1 MSLFVKARSF
11 LRNLFTTH
19 RVEVDLDQEV
29 HSHLDMLTEENIR
42 AGMTAEEALRAA
54 RIELGGIEQ
63 VKEQVREERIGNW
76 LQSVLSDCRY
86 ALRQLRKSP
95 GFTIVAVLTLALGI
109 GATTAIFSV
118 VNSALLRPLAYRDP
132 QRLYLVR
139 EIVPQMAE
147 FYPTLR
153 ANIPDFRIWQKEVHA
168 FEDVAIA
175 ESTTADLTGHGD
187 PEVLHGVRASAN
199 IFSVLGIRPVLG
211 RTFRQEEDDSGR
223 GHVLILTDEFW
234 RNRFQGDPSAI
245 GKTMTLDGAPY
256 EIVGV
261 LPASLPFPQVLGG
274 ADSYSRL
281 AFFKP
286 LNGMEDY
293 EQGLIGEFDFAAVA
307 RLKPGVTQAQALAEL
322 NVVQAQ
328 IAKQANAG
336 VDLLGALL
344 PLETE
349 VVGPARRGLLFLL
362 AAVAAV
368 LLIVCANLASLLL
381 ARVPGRMREAAIRSA
396 LGASHGR
403 IIRQLLTETFLLSLA
418 GGALG
423 ISIAGFAVKW
433 LVHLAPPGIP
443 RLSEVHM
450 DGRVLLFA
458 LVISIA
464 TGSFFGIFPALR
476 IARSQPVDALKSG
489 ATATTESRRTR
500 RLREGLIGF
509 EVGLTTLLLVLA
521 GLLMASLGQ
530 LLRVHTGFA
539 VDNVL
544 VVGVDLPPQSYQEAA
559 SRLQFYDRV
568 LAGLQSLPG
577 IRAAG
582 WVSIPPL
589 AGEGSVTGI
598 TIPGADQT
606 RAATPAANYRPVSP
620 DYFAAMGIP
629 LLQGRIFG
637 PADRDRKIVV
647 VSQSVADRFWPGG
660 NAIGKICVTQWG
672 PDTPAEVV
680 GVVGDIRTVQLDEPP
695 IMMVYVPHWFN
706 PISVPTSASI
716 VLRTPGDPALY
727 AGPVR
732 DLIRSIDADVPV
744 TTLRPM
750 SEVVSHSLDA
760 RRFPMFL
767 AMLFALSSLLLASLG
782 IFGVVGYSVEQR
794 RQELGIRMALGA
806 ELRDLLG
813 MVLRQ
818 GMAPVVVGLAG
829 GIVAALFAGHLI
841 ASLLFGVSANDPI
854 TLAAVALV
862 VAIVAFVACY
872 LPARRAMHAD
882 PMTALRYE

>member
-1 MSLFVKARSF
+1 MALLVKVKSF
-11 LRNLFTTH
+11 LRNLFAT
-19 RVEVDLDQEV
+19 RRAEVDLDQEV
-29 HSHLDMLTEENIR
+29 HSHLEMLTDENIR
-42 AGMTAEEALRAA
+42 AGMPPNEARRAA

-76 LQSVLSDCRY
+76 LQSVLCDCRY

-95 GFTIVAVLTLALGI
+95 GFTIVALLTLALGI

-132 QRLYLVR
+132 QQLYLVR

-153 ANIPDFRIWQKEVHA
+153 ANIPDFRIWEKEVHA

-199 IFSVLGIRPVLG
+199 IFSVLGIRPALG
-211 RTFRQEEDDSGR
+211 RTFRREEDDSGR

-234 RNRFQGDPSAI
+234 RNRFRGDPLAI

-274 ADSYSRL
+274 ADNYSRL

-307 RLKPGVTQAQALAEL
+307 RLKPGVTQQQALAEL

-403 IIRQLLTETFLLSLA
+403 IIRQLLTETFLLSFA

-423 ISIAGFAVKW
+423 IGIAGFAVKW

-450 DGRVLLFA
+450 DARVLLFA
-458 LVISIA
+458 LVISVA

-500 RLREGLIGF
+500 RLREGLVGF

-544 VVGVDLPPQSYQEAA
+544 VASVDLPPQSYQESA

-577 IRAAG
+577 IHAAG

-598 TIPGADQT
+598 TIAGADQT
-606 RAATPAANYRPVSP
+606 RAATPVANYRPVSP

-647 VSQSVADRFWPGG
+647 VSQSVSDRFWPGE
-660 NAIGKICVTQWG
+660 NAIGKTCVTQWG

-716 VLRTPGDPALY
+716 VLRTPGDPTVY

-732 DLIRSIDADVPV
+732 DLIRSVDADVPV

-760 RRFPMFL
+760 RRFPMLL

-813 MVLRQ
+813 MVLRK

-829 GIVAALFAGHLI
+829 GIVTALFAGHLI